1 MKKVLLLF
9 VLCLLA
15 YTTQAQQKITFTWD
29 SFANGAKSVSLR
41 ATAGTDNITV
51 DWGDGTIAK
60 LSGTGTDASTS
71 VTGLITYTEAK
82 SYTVTITADAGTDLT
97 YFSVYL
103 DMNLRSL
110 DVSKATKLTS
120 LICRGDGNWLTELD
134 VSMLPEL
141 ETLYC
146 FSNRLKKLK
155 ISEAVNTKL
164 KSLLCYKNR
173 LPLSQLYPIWANK
186 NISTSKNIDGQ
197 SFTDSIMVNAYT
209 DLSSELS
216 FGGVETQFTLFVYN
230 YNSYSWEQTLVKGK
244 DYSWD
249 AGRLYFHKEGYYKVE
264 MTNPNVRNGTSD
276 EGSDLTVT
284 AFYLVTPPAVTFTWA
299 GSASSKR
306 FSFRATSGTDNVV
319 VDWGNGTQSTYS
331 GGGDESPKAAW
342 VTYGDTK
349 SYTVSISTVKGS
361 ELTMLSCFDNQLSA
375 LDVTNNPAL
384 RSLSCYKNQLSAL
397 DVTNN
402 PALSILYC
410 FNNHLS
416 ALDVT
421 NNPALSILYCFNNQ
435 LSALDVTNN
444 PALTALSC
452 DNNQLSALDVT
463 NNPALTALYC
473 DNNQLSALDVTNNPA
488 LSYLDCY
495 NNQLSALDVT
505 NNPALTAL
513 SCFYNQLPLTALYA
527 AISNGAPYTNALSI
541 SPQTLAAD
549 TVQVNAGIAIPVID
563 GTESEVTVV
572 NATAGTD
579 YTYANGTLTFFKT
592 GEYTVTMTNSKVVG
606 KDGSKAEVRVTY
618 TVTPP
623 AVTFTWTGSASSKSF
638 SFRATSGTDN
648 VVVDWG
654 NGTQSTY
661 SGDDRAKTASV
672 TYGDTKSYTV
682 SISTVKGSELTLL
695 SCFNN
700 QLSAL
705 DVTNNPA
712 LRSLDCYNNQLRVLD
727 VTNNPALR
735 SLSCFNNQLS
745 ALDVTNNPALTALS
759 CSNNQLSAL
768 DVTNNP
774 VLSYLS
780 CSNNQ
785 LSVLDVTNNPALSYL
800 YCDNNQLSALDV
812 TNNPALTDLSCST
825 NQLSALDVTNNPALR
840 YLSCS
845 ENQLSVLDVTNNPA
859 LRTLYCD
866 NNQLSALDVTNNP
879 ALSTLYCDNNQL
891 SALDVTNN
899 PALSSLYCTHNQLP
913 LTALYAAISNGA
925 PYADG
930 LSISPQTLA
939 ADTVQVNAGIAIP
952 VIDGTESE
960 VTAVNAT
967 AGTDYTYAN
976 GTLTFLNTGEYTV
989 IMTNSKVVG
998 KNGYKAEVSVTYT
1011 VEGLPVGI
1019 GSNNSD
1025 VFSVYPNPVSDVL
1038 YIKAADVRQVDVYNV
1053 QGVEVISL
1061 SGNIQKLDMSSLTP
1075 NSYVVIVRTTDR
1087 LYRAIVVKK

>member
-1 MKKVLLLF
+1 ADTVQ
-9 VLCLLA
+9 VNA
-15 YTTQAQQKITFTWD
+15 GIAIPVIDGTESEVTVV
-29 SFANGAKSVSLR
+29 N
-41 ATAGTDNITV
+41 ATAGTDYTYAN
-51 DWGDGTIAK
+51 GTLTFFK
-60 LSGTGTDASTS
+60 TG
-71 VTGLITYTEAK
+71 E
-82 SYTVTITADAGTDLT
+82 YTVTMTNSKVVGKDG
-97 YFSVYL
+97 
-103 DMNLRSL
+103 
-110 DVSKATKLTS
+110 SKAEVRVT
-120 LICRGDGNWLTELD
+120 
-134 VSMLPEL
+134 
-141 ETLYC
+141 
-146 FSNRLKKLK
+146 
-155 ISEAVNTKL
+155 
-164 KSLLCYKNR
+164 
-173 LPLSQLYPIWANK
+173 
-186 NISTSKNIDGQ
+186 
-197 SFTDSIMVNAYT
+197 YT
-209 DLSSELS
+209 
-216 FGGVETQFTLFVYN
+216 
-230 YNSYSWEQTLVKGK
+230 
-244 DYSWD
+244 
-249 AGRLYFHKEGYYKVE
+249 
-264 MTNPNVRNGTSD
+264 
-276 EGSDLTVT
+276 
-284 AFYLVTPPAVTFTWA
+284 VTPPAVTFTWT
-299 GSASSKR
+299 GSASSKS

-563 GTESEVTVV
+563 GTESEVT
-572 NATAGTD
+572 
-579 YTYANGTLTFFKT
+579 
-592 GEYTVTMTNSKVVG
+592 
-606 KDGSKAEVRVTY
+606 
-618 TVTPP
+618 
-623 AVTFTWTGSASSKSF
+623 
-638 SFRATSGTDN
+638 
-648 VVVDWG
+648 
-654 NGTQSTY
+654 
-661 SGDDRAKTASV
+661 
-672 TYGDTKSYTV
+672 
-682 SISTVKGSELTLL
+682 
-695 SCFNN
+695 
-700 QLSAL
+700 
-705 DVTNNPA
+705 
-712 LRSLDCYNNQLRVLD
+712 
-727 VTNNPALR
+727 
-735 SLSCFNNQLS
+735 
-745 ALDVTNNPALTALS
+745 
-759 CSNNQLSAL
+759 
-768 DVTNNP
+768 
-774 VLSYLS
+774 
-780 CSNNQ
+780 
-785 LSVLDVTNNPALSYL
+785 
-800 YCDNNQLSALDV
+800 
-812 TNNPALTDLSCST
+812 
-825 NQLSALDVTNNPALR
+825 
-840 YLSCS
+840 
-845 ENQLSVLDVTNNPA
+845 
-859 LRTLYCD
+859 
-866 NNQLSALDVTNNP
+866 
-879 ALSTLYCDNNQL
+879 
-891 SALDVTNN
+891 
-899 PALSSLYCTHNQLP
+899 
-913 LTALYAAISNGA
+913 
-925 PYADG
+925 
-930 LSISPQTLA
+930 
-939 ADTVQVNAGIAIP
+939 
-952 VIDGTESE
+952 
-960 VTAVNAT
+960 AVNAT